1 MNMEYLP
8 IKSKRL
14 LTKESKPSFYRCGLC
29 LSPYNGCEYGC
40 IYCSHCVKRGIKERS
55 PWVVQ
60 VKENAPDILKKE
72 LKNLQK
78 QIVCV
83 WGYQPAEREYR
94 IVRKALEVLSSRK
107 FPVHVITKSD
117 IILDDLDL
125 LSRIAERE
133 WCTITFVI
141 NTLDEGT
148 TKIFEPDSPP
158 LNARFKALKKVAEAG
173 MSTGIALWPIIPYIT
188 DSDEQLEEV
197 MAKAVKMKARYVLS
211 RPLTLKDQFRARII
225 DDIKRHFPELIIKY
239 RKLYEIGS
247 SPDVRYSRRLKSRIR
262 VLLDKYE
269 LVENMP
275 MYDEKRAQRQA
286 SIESF

>member
-1 MNMEYLP
+1 MNIEYLP
-8 IKSKRL
+8 IKSKRVL
-14 LTKESKPSFYRCGLC
+14 KKESKPSIFRCSLC
-29 LSPYNGCEYGC
+29 LSPYSGCEYGC

-60 VKENAPDILKKE
+60 LKENAPDILKKE

-94 IVRKALEVLSSRK
+94 LVRKVLEVLSSRK

-117 IILDDLDL
+117 IILDDLNL

-133 WCTITFVI
+133 WSTVTFII

-158 LNARFKALKKVAEAG
+158 PNVRFETLKKVTGAG
-173 MSTGIALWPIIPYIT
+173 LSAGIALMPIIPYIT
-188 DSDEQLEEV
+188 DSDGQLNEV
-197 MAKAVKMKARYVLS
+197 ISRAKEMKAHYVLS
-211 RPLTLKDQFRARII
+211 GLLKLEDQYRARII
-225 DDIKRHFPELIIKY
+225 DDIKRHYPELVIKY
-239 RKLYEIGS
+239 RRLYEIGS
-247 SPDVRYSRRLKSRIR
+247 SPDVRYSRKVKSKVR
-262 VLLDKYE
+262 VLLDKYGLE
-269 LVENMP
+269 ENIP
-275 MYDEKRAQRQA
+275 PYDEKRAQRQVTL
-286 SIESF
+286 ESF